1 MQVSSFRRLRL
12 ERQLWCGAYPIHVKK
27 IGVVSESD
35 DWRTHNDRLVMPPS
49 NDASTNQMTAQN
61 EAFRR
66 LWVIGSI
73 ACFLVALTLQF
84 ALTAR
89 ANSITWDEDDHIF
102 AGYMSWKHGDF
113 GLNPEHPPLV
123 KLLAAVPL
131 LNLSLKMPPLQNR
144 SFKIEAFLDGKD
156 FVFQNDADKI
166 LLRARMAASLLTL
179 LLVVLVFLATQE
191 MFGTGAAF
199 IALALL
205 TFDPTLLAHGAVV
218 GTDVGCSC
226 FMFASIYAFYR
237 YVKVPSVMRLVVAGL
252 ATGLALASKHSAIL
266 IFPMMLLLAICE
278 VARRGN
284 ATEECAQV
292 PRYKRAMRLATVLVL
307 VGAISVGVLW
317 SFYGFRYKARA
328 EGRQLNPPLSDFL
341 QRLSRPRDSR
351 LLSAVARLHLLPESY
366 IYGLADV
373 RIMSDF
379 YASYLFGKDYP
390 KGVWYYFP
398 AAFAIKSSLTFLIL
412 LSIALWAIA
421 SEKLRAWREIL
432 FLTIPPAVHFAVAM
446 GSGMNIGVRH
456 ILPIY
461 VFLAVLIG
469 GAMWKLIEQNR
480 RWLYA
485 VVLLLLFQAISVTRT
500 YPAYLAY
507 ANELWGGPSQT
518 YKYLTD
524 SNVDWAQQLKATKR
538 YLDKRGVK
546 DCWFIYFGEGVVD
559 THYYG
564 IPCKPLPTADSLW
577 VNEPVEAPTAIDGPV
592 LISAGDLSGFEFGAG
607 PLNPY
612 EQFKHVHPT
621 AVIDYGVFVF
631 DGHFEIPLAAA
642 ISHTQKAENLSEEEK
657 LSEALSEA
665 QRAVALAP
673 DAVKP
678 KVILGDILTAMG
690 RLDEARESYRKALT
704 LAKTVEPEFQLDWVD
719 RLEKKLGN

>member
-1 MQVSSFRRLRL
+1 
-12 ERQLWCGAYPIHVKK
+12 
-27 IGVVSESD
+27 
-35 DWRTHNDRLVMPPS
+35 
-49 NDASTNQMTAQN
+49 MTAQD
-61 EAFRR
+61 EIPRR
-66 LWVIGSI
+66 AWVIGGV
-73 ACFLVALTLQF
+73 ACFLAVLILQF
-84 ALTAR
+84 VLTAR
-89 ANSITWDEDDHIF
+89 ANSITWDEDDHIY

-166 LLRARMAASLLTL
+166 LLRARMAASLLAL
-179 LLVVLVFLATQE
+179 LLLVLVFLAAQE

-205 TFDPTLLAHGAVV
+205 TFDPTMLAHGAVV
-218 GTDVGCSC
+218 GTDIGCSC

-237 YVKVPSVMRLVVAGL
+237 YVKAPSVPRLVVTGL
-252 ATGLALASKHSAIL
+252 AAGLALASKHSTIL
-266 IFPMMLLLAICE
+266 IFPMLLLLAICE
-278 VARRGN
+278 VARPRDPN
-284 ATEECAQV
+284 EEYAPV
-292 PRYKRAMRLATVLVL
+292 PRSKRAIRLAIALLVL
-307 VGAISVGVLW
+307 GVISVGVLW

-328 EGRQLNPPLSDFL
+328 EGQELNPPLSEFV
-341 QRLSRPRDSR
+341 QRLSRPRDVR
-351 LLSAVARLHLLPESY
+351 LLNTVASLRLLPESY

-398 AAFAIKSSLTFLIL
+398 AAFAIKSSLTFLLL
-412 LSIALWAIA
+412 LSIAVWAIA
-421 SEKLRAWREIL
+421 SGKLRAWREIL
-432 FLTIPPAVHFAVAM
+432 FLTIPPAVYFAVAV

-456 ILPIY
+456 ILPVY
-461 VFLAVLIG
+461 VFLSVLIG
-469 GAMWKLIEQNR
+469 GAAWKLVEQNR
-480 RWLYA
+480 LWLYA
-485 VVLLLLFQAISVTRT
+485 VVGLLIFQAISVTRT
-500 YPAYLAY
+500 YPAYIAY

-538 YLDKRGVK
+538 YLDSHGIR
-546 DCWFIYFGEGVVD
+546 DCWFVYFGEGVVD

-577 VNEPVEAPTAIDGPV
+577 VNEPAEAPPAIDGPV

-612 EQFKHVHPT
+612 EQFKHLPPT

-642 ISHTQKAENLSEEEK
+642 ISHTQKAENLLAEQK
-657 LSEALSEA
+657 LPEALSEA
-665 QRAVALAP
+665 QQALALAP

-678 KVILGDILTAMG
+678 NAILGDILTAMG
-690 RLDEARESYRKALT
+690 RLDEARQSYRKALT
-704 LAKTVEPEFQLDWVD
+704 LAKTVEPEFQRDWID
-719 RLEKKLGN
+719 GLEKKLAE